1 MIGSVRMKLRLWM
14 ELSLI
19 KPIFSSCFAH
29 NSTGQGLSS
38 RQTLYVLQTLSAPTA
53 KATLFE
59 WILQGLHFCI

>member
-1 MIGSVRMKLRLWM
+1 MSGSVRMKLRLWM

-38 RQTLYVLQTLSAPTA
+38 QQTLKVLQRFCAPTA
-53 KATLFE
+53 KSRMFE
-59 WILQGLHFCI
+59 WILQRLHFCI